1 MVSGIGSS
9 WIWVVGLITFALGIA
24 CGAGFT
30 YLMAGNGRRRTIEL
44 QEKLDQLQ
52 QEFDSY
58 RDQVGQHFQK
68 TSELVQAMTD
78 SYRNVYEHLAKG
90 SEALCQDPV
99 STPRLDFP
107 QPTKLDSEADTD
119 SRAPDT
125 DITDT
130 FSDAETDSIDNMTE
144 EAMLGDA
151 PRVPDLDKLYAED
164 RPTHHTPSA

>member
-1 MVSGIGSS
+1 MASGIDSS
-9 WIWVVGLITFALGIA
+9 WVWATGLIAFLLGIA

-30 YLMAGNGRRRTIEL
+30 YLMSGSGRRRTTDL

-68 TSELVQAMTD
+68 TSELVQTMTD
-78 SYRNVYEHLAKG
+78 SYRSVYEHLASG
-90 SEALCQDPV
+90 SEVLCQDPV

-107 QPTKLDSEADTD
+107 QHARLDTETDTLA
-119 SRAPDT
+119 SGI

-130 FSDAETDSIDNMTE
+130 FSDAETDNAENMITE
-144 EAMLGDA
+144 AVPGDA
-151 PRVPDLDKLYAED
+151 PRVPNLDKLHTEGH
-164 RPTHHTPSA
+164 PTHHTPSA